1 MLQYR
6 YFTLLV
12 WPGEDL
18 LQWLVTTNSTT
29 MYIGMDT
36 SIEQDKL
43 AIIHETF
50 CVTEIV
56 SLNII
61 HLSIVPVG
69 LRKLF

>member
-29 MYIGMDT
+29 MYIGMNT
-36 SIEQDKL
+36 SIEQEKL
-43 AIIHETF
+43 AIIHETS

-61 HLSIVPVG
+61 H
-69 LRKLF
+69 F

>member
-29 MYIGMDT
+29 MYIGMNT
-36 SIEQDKL
+36 SIEQEKL
-43 AIIHETF
+43 AIIHETS

>member
-18 LQWLVTTNSTT
+18 LQWLATTNSTT
-29 MYIGMDT
+29 MYIGMNT
-36 SIEQDKL
+36 SIEQEKL
-43 AIIHETF
+43 AIIHETS

-61 HLSIVPVG
+61 H
-69 LRKLF
+69 F